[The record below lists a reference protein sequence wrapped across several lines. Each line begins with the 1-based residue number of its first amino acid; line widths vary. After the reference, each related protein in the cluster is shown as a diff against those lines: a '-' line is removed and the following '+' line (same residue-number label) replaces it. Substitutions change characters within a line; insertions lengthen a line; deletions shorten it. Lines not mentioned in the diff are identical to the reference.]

1 MTEYLC
7 FILGSTYTND
17 NRRLV
22 LCMCLICL
30 YSGFDFKTAIDGSDF
45 VLYSQT
51 TEHVDEIEFP
61 LALRVS
67 RL

>member
-1 MTEYLC
+1 
-7 FILGSTYTND
+7 
-17 NRRLV
+17 
-22 LCMCLICL
+22 MCLICL
-30 YSGFDFKTAIDGSDF
+30 CSGFDFKTAIDGSDF